1 MVYELIVKDLSFS
14 FGSKEVLKNL
24 NMSIKSGAFIS
35 IIGPNGS
42 GKSTFLKNIS
52 TYLKPQKGIVVLE
65 NKDINKLPRKEIS
78 KRISMVPQNT
88 ALEFDFKVKD
98 MVMMGRYPYIDRFR
112 GETAEDIKIAEKA
125 MAYTNTLIL
134 SDRMFNELSGGE
146 KQRVIL
152 AQALA
157 QQPNILLLD
166 EPVSHLDLQHQVEI
180 LDLIKRM
187 SMQECK
193 TVIAV
198 LHDLNMASVYSNYI
212 VILKEGRIF
221 AEGEPQKV
229 LNSENIEAV
238 FKTKVYISNNPITG
252 RPYIYTLSSIPKPK
266 RKLKIHMICGGGSGF
281 DLIQSLSGN
290 GFEVSTGVLN
300 IGDSDWTISKEYQ
313 LDIAEEIPF
322 VDISPNAY
330 ERNKELVLKAD
341 IIILMP
347 VYFSKANIKNLEIL
361 LEEKLEDKKIYIYDD
376 GGFYERDFCDGKAS
390 SLYDNIKKFDNVEL
404 VHESELVNLLIRLDE
419 CYE

>member
-1 MVYELIVKDLSFS
+1 MKYELRVEDLSFS
-14 FGSKEVLKNL
+14 FGSEEVLKNI
-24 NMSIKSGAFIS
+24 NMNIKPGVFIS
-35 IIGPNGS
+35 IVGPNGS

-52 TYLKPQKGIVVLE
+52 TYLRPQKGIVTLG
-65 NKDINKLPRKEIS
+65 NDDINKLSRKEIS

-88 ALEFDFKVKD
+88 SLEFDFKVKD
-98 MVMMGRYPYIDRFR
+98 IVMMGRYPYVDRFR
-112 GETAEDIKIAEKA
+112 GETAEDIKIVEKA
-125 MAYTNTLIL
+125 MIYTNISMF

-157 QQPNILLLD
+157 QKPNILLLD

-187 SMQECK
+187 SIQECK

-198 LHDLNMASVYSNYI
+198 LHDLNMASVYSDYI
-212 VILKEGRIF
+212 AILKEGKIF

-229 LNSENIEAV
+229 LCSKNIEEA
-238 FKTKVYISNNPITG
+238 FKTKVYVSNNPITG
-252 RPYIYTLSSIPKPK
+252 KPYIYTLSNIPKPK
-266 RKLKIHMICGGGSGF
+266 RKLRIHMICGGGSGF
-281 DLIQSLSGN
+281 NLIRTLLTN
-290 GFEVSTGVLN
+290 GFNVSTGVLN

-322 VDISPNAY
+322 IDISPGAY
-330 ERNKELVLKAD
+330 ERNKELASKAD
-341 IIILMP
+341 IIVLMP
-347 VYFSKANIKNLEIL
+347 VYFSKANIRNLEIL
-361 LEEKLEDKKIYIYDD
+361 LEEELVDKKKYIYGNDI
-376 GGFYERDFCDGKAS
+376 FEKRDFSQGEALI
-390 SLYDNIKKFDNVEL
+390 LYEKIIKMDNVKL
-404 VHESELVNLLIRLDE
+404 VHESELMNLLIRLDE

>member
-1 MVYELIVKDLSFS
+1 MEYELIVKDLYFS
-14 FGSKEVLKNL
+14 FGNKEVLKNL
-24 NMSIKSGAFIS
+24 SMNIKPGVFIS
-35 IIGPNGS
+35 IVGPNGS

-52 TYLKPQKGIVVLE
+52 TYLRPQKGIVILGTE
-65 NKDINKLPRKEIS
+65 DINKLSRKEIS
-78 KRISMVPQNT
+78 KRISVVPQNT
-88 ALEFDFKVKD
+88 SLEFDFKVKD
-98 MVMMGRYPYIDRFR
+98 MVMMGRHPYINRFK
-112 GETAEDIKIAEKA
+112 GETAEDIKIVKEA
-125 MAYTNTLIL
+125 MTYTNIL
-134 SDRMFNELSGGE
+134 MFSDRMFNELSGGE

-187 SMQECK
+187 SIQECK

-198 LHDLNMASVYSNYI
+198 LHDLNMASVYSDYI
-212 VILKEGRIF
+212 VILKEGKIF

-229 LNSENIEAV
+229 LSCKNIEEV

-252 RPYIYTLSSIPKPK
+252 RPYIYTLSSIQKPK

-281 DLIQSLSGN
+281 SFIRSLSNN
-290 GFEVSTGVLN
+290 GFKVSTGVLN

-322 VDISPNAY
+322 IGISSDAY

-361 LEEKLEDKKIYIYDD
+361 LEEKLEDKKIYIIDD
-376 GGFYERDFCDGKAS
+376 DRFEKRDFCEGEAL
-390 SLYDNIKKFDNVEL
+390 SLYDKIKKMDNVEL
-404 VHESELVNLLIRLDE
+404 VHESELMNLLIRLDE